1 MIYTTVFS
9 VTAMGIICATVLCV
23 ASKLMYV
30 KTDERVAKLIEAL
43 PGVNCGACG
52 YPGCSGYA
60 AALLSGGTSQINLC
74 TPGGAEVM
82 AKLSAILGVEAGSM
96 EKKTAVVKCL
106 GDCASQKKK
115 MDYMGIQSCAG
126 AKQLYGGEG
135 ACAFGC
141 LGYGDCQ
148 KACPSGAI
156 CTEDD
161 LARVIAGLC
170 TGCGLCVKSC
180 PNNLIAVEN
189 ASLPGSAAPVFV
201 LCKNIEKGAVTRK
214 KCAKGC
220 IACGK
225 CARECSAQAITM
237 ADNLA
242 VINYGKCTG
251 CGHCAQVCVSKCIQ
265 STYRSA

>member
-1 MIYTTVFS
+1 MNVIIVSVVS
-9 VTAMGIICATVLCV
+9 VTAIGIICSAILSVF
-23 ASKLMYV
+23 SRLMYV
-30 KTDERVAKLIEAL
+30 KIDERISMLTEIM
-43 PGVNCGACG
+43 PGANCGACG

-60 AALLSGGTSQINLC
+60 AALVTDNAKTNLC
-74 TPGGAEVM
+74 TPGGSEVL
-82 AKLSAILGVEAGSM
+82 AKISSILGVEAGSM

-106 GDCASQKKK
+106 GDCAAQKKK
-115 MDYMGIQSCAG
+115 MDYKGIQSCTA

-148 KACPSGAI
+148 KVCPSGAI
-156 CTEDD
+156 CTEDG

-170 TGCGLCVKSC
+170 TGCGLCVKTC
-180 PNNLIAVEN
+180 PNNLIAVE
-189 ASLPGSAAPVFV
+189 SAAPVFV
-201 LCKNIEKGAVTRK
+201 LCNNIEKGAVTRK

-242 VINYGKCTG
+242 VIDYEKCTG
-251 CGHCAQVCVSKCIQ
+251 CGHCVQVCVSKCI
-265 STYRSA
+265 RPA